1 MNSLKSRVEKLEQHQ
16 FASRS
21 GHSAQFD
28 YDAGTI
34 YCGMLYLDATM
45 YPSYDR
51 VEPTEVYARGKELH
65 EKRYGPIVP
74 AHLDSH
80 LKRSTLASIAFEFVF
95 DREPRVCDILR
106 FEHVTTLLAP
116 QANAFYFGES
126 IEAWHRQLSHLE
138 CPLRFEDGTLFK
150 RLMPERRLQ
159 DARWEQD
166 SSIGPEQ
173 KWWGI
178 ECEMNRRLGMS
189 TIQAEEGLALTFLGV
204 SAVDGK
210 HECRPAT
217 SEELKAPEIEFE
229 QLCSTGFTHEQM
241 SAKHWRLKTNEILIT
256 GFGTSVVV
264 GT

>member
-1 MNSLKSRVEKLEQHQ
+1 V
-16 FASRS
+16 
-21 GHSAQFD
+21 
-28 YDAGTI
+28 Y
-34 YCGMLYLDATM
+34 
-45 YPSYDR
+45 SYDKIKSAGI
-51 VEPTEVYARGKELH
+51 YDRGRELH

-74 AHLDSH
+74 AYLDSH
-80 LKRSTLASIAFEFVF
+80 LKRSTPASIEFEFVF
-95 DREPRVCDILR
+95 DREPRAGEILR
-106 FEHVTTLLAP
+106 FEHVTTLHAP
-116 QANAFYFGES
+116 QANAYYFGEF

-189 TIQAEEGLALTFLGV
+189 TLRAEEGLALALLGV

-229 QLCSTGFTHEQM
+229 KLCSSGFTHEQM
-241 SAKHWRLKTNEILIT
+241 SAKHWQLKTHEILIT
-256 GFGTSVVV
+256 VFGQ
-264 GT
+264 